1 MKHIRILLVED
12 NPDDRLLIKRGISKG
27 LETSTVIDV
36 LNPQELEEE
45 IAKGVFDIAVT
56 DYNLGW
62 TDGIQVL
69 QAIKNKWPECPV
81 VMMTVM
87 DTEEVAVKAMNA
99 GLDNYIVKSSS
110 QFALMGEIIRSALE
124 QKEQAQALQ
133 DAEIRYQEL
142 FETVP
147 IGLFRENKEGKQIS
161 VNQTLVSMLGYP
173 SKEALLTTKSED
185 IYLNH
190 DERTQNIA
198 QLTSE
203 NDLKTWEAQLR
214 KYSRDTISVSI
225 TAQVIFDISGEVLFY
240 EGYVRDI
247 SERKRVE
254 EALSQS
260 EILNE
265 TIIASVND
273 GVVVIDQDLRIVSW
287 NSFMEHISG
296 LTQTDVKGLPLMEVY
311 PPDLEKNIQ
320 ASLLSTL
327 TGMTVHLPDT
337 LHYFKISDSEVWLE
351 TTFSPLRTRQN
362 DLIGVVANIH
372 DITQRKENETE
383 REILLAAEQKRS
395 RELAALTTAAT
406 TISSNLEIQQVLD
419 VVAEQMINLLNIDN
433 CIIYSWNEAQKTILK
448 EIEHHAIYG
457 VPTEISHPKKISEQH
472 PEISQ
477 VLSEATPF
485 QVVISLQELSTSF
498 KEEMADKQIQA
509 VLLIPLT
516 HQQRTIGLIK
526 LEDHQAQRRFDRQE
540 IFLAE
545 MLGNQA
551 AVALENA
558 RLFNE
563 TNKSLQREQQ
573 LHTATREISSL
584 LDLDA
589 IIQTTNQLVT
599 EITGG
604 EFSGTLLIDPD
615 TGTALD
621 VIYHQAPPGA
631 PTDLPGT
638 GGGLSEKMVESRELW
653 VLDDYSD
660 HPNALPFWIDH
671 GVKATMFIPLET
683 SDSLLGFIAI
693 FSTDANKK
701 FTPREQEQGISI
713 ARQAGVAMHKAIL
726 YDQTMRRSE
735 ELRSLYDIALAT
747 GSVLDSNTL
756 LQRLQSNI
764 EQFLTPD
771 SYGIFL
777 YHEETES
784 FEIATATTEN
794 NPVYEMQGDHYPLK
808 PGGLI
813 SEVML
818 QRKPIRIDDLEEG
831 DRKNVLLSFNPR
843 LKSWLGI
850 PLISGDRLVG
860 ALSVQSFKDHAFS
873 DDDQRFLESI
883 AGQVSIA
890 LDNAHLY
897 EELED
902 AFVQTVVALANAVDV
917 RDAYT
922 HDHSQRIAVYT
933 NETGKALGLDDKQLE
948 NLRWGALLHDIGKI
962 GVPDD
967 ILLKPGKLTDE
978 EYEIIKRH
986 PGLGAAIVAPVKKLQ
1001 PVAPIIR
1008 AHQERFDGTGYPDKL
1023 SGDQIPIAAR
1033 VLSVVDSY
1041 VAMTDDRVYR
1051 KAISHEEAV
1060 QEIKD
1065 CAGTQH
1071 DPAVVDAFL
1080 EVIQNFRDSNIS
1092 PTDIDFQDIN
1102 IASPNE

>member
-1 MKHIRILLVED
+1 MKHTRILLVED

-27 LETSTVIDV
+27 LESSSVIEV
-36 LNPQELEEE
+36 FNPQELEHE
-45 IAKGVFDIAVT
+45 IAKGGFDITVT

-69 QAIKNKWPECPV
+69 QAIKRKWPECPV
-81 VMMTVM
+81 IMMTVM

-110 QFALMGEIIRSALE
+110 QFALMGEIIKSALE

-133 DAEIRYQEL
+133 DAETRYHEL

-147 IGLFRENKEGKQIS
+147 IGLFRENKYSKQIS

-173 SKEALLTTKSED
+173 SKETLLNTKSED
-185 IYLNH
+185 IYINQ
-190 DERTQNIA
+190 DEHARNIF
-198 QLTSE
+198 QLTTE

-214 KYSRDTISVSI
+214 KYSGDPISVSI
-225 TAQVIFDISGEVLFY
+225 TAHVIFDNSGDVLFY

-273 GVVVIDQDLRIVSW
+273 GVVVIDQDLRIVAW
-287 NSFMEHISG
+287 NSFMEQLSG
-296 LTQTDVKGLPLMEVY
+296 LSQADIKGLPLVEVY
-311 PPDLEKNIQ
+311 PQDVENKIQ
-320 ASLLSTL
+320 TALLKTL
-327 TGMTVHLPDT
+327 TGKTINLPDT
-337 LHYFKISDSEVWLE
+337 IHHFHKSGKKVWLE

-383 REILLAAEQKRS
+383 REMLLAAEQKRS
-395 RELAALTTAAT
+395 QELAALTTAAT

-433 CIIYSWNEAQKTILK
+433 CIIYSWNEKQKSIVK
-448 EIEHHAIYG
+448 EIEHHAARFEASGSNIPENID
-457 VPTEISHPKKISEQH
+457 VQH
-472 PEISQ
+472 AEMLQ
-477 VLSEATPF
+477 VLHEAKPF
-485 QVVISLQELSTSF
+485 QAESTSQYLSGSF
-498 KEEMADKQIQA
+498 KQEMAENQILA

-526 LEDHQAQRRFDRQE
+526 LEDQQTQRRFDRQE

-558 RLFNE
+558 RLFDE
-563 TNKSLQREQQ
+563 TSDSLLREQQ
-573 LHTATREISSL
+573 LLKATREISRL

-589 IIQTTNQLVT
+589 IIQTTNQLIT

-604 EFSGTLLIDPD
+604 EFSGILLIDPD
-615 TGTALD
+615 TENPLD
-621 VIYHQAPPGA
+621 VIYHQAPPDA
-631 PTDLPGT
+631 PTDLPGS
-638 GGGLSEKMVESRELW
+638 GDGLSGEMVEARKLW
-653 VLDDYSD
+653 VLDDYSA
-660 HPNALPFWIDH
+660 HPNALPYWKDY
-671 GVKATMFIPLET
+671 GVRASMFIPLET

-693 FSTDANKK
+693 FTTDPNKK
-701 FTPREQEQGISI
+701 FTAREQEQGISI
-713 ARQAGVAMHKAIL
+713 ARQASVAMHKAIL

-735 ELRSLYDIALAT
+735 ELGALYDIALAT

-764 EQFLTPD
+764 EQFLAPD

-777 YHEETES
+777 YHEESDSFEVATANTES
-784 FEIATATTEN
+784 RPVFEMEGE
-794 NPVYEMQGDHYPLK
+794 YYPLK

-818 QRKPIRIDDLEEG
+818 HRKPIRIDDLGDG
-831 DRKNVLLSFNPR
+831 DRENLLHNISMPV
-843 LKSWLGI
+843 KSWLGI

-860 ALSVQSFKDHAFS
+860 ALSVQSFKANAFS
-873 DDDQRFLESI
+873 IHDQRFLESI

-922 HDHSQRIAVYT
+922 HDHSQRMAVYAT
-933 NETGKALGLDDKQLE
+933 ETGKALGLNDKDLE

-962 GVPDD
+962 GVPDE
-967 ILLKPGKLTDE
+967 ILLKPDSLTEE
-978 EYEIIKRH
+978 EYETIKRH
-986 PGLGAAIVAPVKKLQ
+986 PSLGAAIVAPVKKLE

-1008 AHQERFDGTGYPDKL
+1008 AHQERFDGAGYPDQL
-1023 SGDQIPIAAR
+1023 GGDQIPIAAR
-1033 VLSVVDSY
+1033 ILSVVDSY

-1051 KAISHEEAV
+1051 DAISHEKAIR
-1060 QEIKD
+1060 EIKD
-1065 CAGTQH
+1065 SAGTQH
-1071 DPAVVDAFL
+1071 DPVVVEAFL
-1080 EVIQNFRDSNIS
+1080 QAIENLRKMNLS
-1092 PTDIDFQDIN
+1092 PKQLDFQDIN
-1102 IASPNE
+1102 IASPKE

>member
-1 MKHIRILLVED
+1 
-12 NPDDRLLIKRGISKG
+12 
-27 LETSTVIDV
+27 
-36 LNPQELEEE
+36 
-45 IAKGVFDIAVT
+45 
-56 DYNLGW
+56 
-62 TDGIQVL
+62 
-69 QAIKNKWPECPV
+69 
-81 VMMTVM
+81 MTVM

-124 QKEQAQALQ
+124 QKERAQALQ

-173 SKEALLTTKSED
+173 SKESLLNTKSEE
-185 IYLNH
+185 IYLNQI
-190 DERTQNIA
+190 ERTKNIS

-214 KYSRDTISVSI
+214 KFSGDAISVSI
-225 TAQVIFDISGEVLFY
+225 TAQVIFDNSGDVLFY

-273 GVVVIDQDLRIVSW
+273 GVVVIDQDLRIVAW
-287 NSFMEHISG
+287 NSFMEQISG
-296 LTQTDVKGLPLMEVY
+296 LTQADVKGLPLGEVY
-311 PPDLEKNIQ
+311 PQDVENRIQDALLE
-320 ASLLSTL
+320 TL
-327 TGMTVHLPDT
+327 TGKTVNIPDT
-337 LHYFKISDSEVWLE
+337 IHNFQKSGNEVWLE
-351 TTFSPLRTRQN
+351 TTFSPLRTRQD

-383 REILLAAEQKRS
+383 REMLLAAEQKRS

-433 CIIYSWNEAQKTILK
+433 CTIYSWNETQKTIFK
-448 EIEHHAIYG
+448 EIEHHAAKHIQKG
-457 VPTEISHPKKISEQH
+457 ANHPEKISDQHTEILKVLKDAKPFQA
-472 PEISQ
+472 EISSN
-477 VLSEATPF
+477 VLSA
-485 QVVISLQELSTSF
+485 SF
-498 KEEMADKQIQA
+498 KKEMTDKQIKA

-526 LEDHQAQRRFDRQE
+526 LEDHQTQRGFDRQE

-563 TNKSLQREQQ
+563 TTKSLLREQQ
-573 LHTATREISSL
+573 LHKATREISSL
-584 LDLDA
+584 LDLNA
-589 IIQTTNQLVT
+589 IIRVTNQLIT
-599 EITGG
+599 DITGG
-604 EFSGTLLIDPD
+604 EFSGILLIDPD
-615 TGTALD
+615 TGTPLD
-621 VIYHQAPPGA
+621 VIYHRAPPEA
-631 PTDLPGT
+631 PKELPGT
-638 GGGLSEKMVESRELW
+638 GDGLSLEMMKSREFW
-653 VLDDYSD
+653 VLDDYSS
-660 HPNALPFWIDH
+660 HPNALPYWKDY
-671 GVKATMFIPLET
+671 GVKSSMFIPLET
-683 SDSLLGFIAI
+683 SDSLVGFIAI
-693 FSTDANKK
+693 FTTDPNKK
-701 FTPREQEQGISI
+701 FTSREQEQGISI
-713 ARQAGVAMHKAIL
+713 ARQASVAMHKAIL

-735 ELRSLYDIALAT
+735 ELGALYDIALAT

-756 LQRLQSNI
+756 LRRLQSNI
-764 EQFLTPD
+764 EQFLAPD

-777 YHEETES
+777 YHEESES
-784 FEIATATTEN
+784 FEIATAN
-794 NPVYEMQGDHYPLK
+794 NESSPVYEMEGEHYPLK

-818 QRKPIRIDDLEEG
+818 QRKPIRIDDLGEG
-831 DRKNVLLSFNPR
+831 DRKNVLQSFN
-843 LKSWLGI
+843 LSVKSWLGI

-860 ALSVQSFKDHAFS
+860 ALSVQSYKSDAFD

-902 AFVQTVVALANAVDV
+902 AFVQTVIALANAVDV

-922 HDHSQRIAVYT
+922 HDHSQRIAVFA
-933 NETGKALGLDDKQLE
+933 NETGRALGLNDKELE

-962 GVPDD
+962 GVPDE
-967 ILLKPGKLTDE
+967 ILLKPDKLTEE

-986 PGLGAAIVAPVKKLQ
+986 PSLGAAIVAPVKKLE

-1008 AHQERFDGTGYPDKL
+1008 AHQERYDGTGYPDEL
-1023 SGDQIPIAAR
+1023 SGEQIPIAAR
-1033 VLSVVDSY
+1033 ILSVVDSY

-1051 KAISHEEAV
+1051 AALSHEEAT
-1060 QEIKD
+1060 QELKD
-1065 CAGTQH
+1065 SAGTQH
-1071 DPAVVDAFL
+1071 DPAVVDTFL
-1080 EVIQNFRDSNIS
+1080 KLVKNMPNFGLSPQETDS
-1092 PTDIDFQDIN
+1092 QDIN
-1102 IASPNE
+1102 IASPKE